1 MPTTRPPTRPLV
13 RIRWLAACVVAAALL
28 APTTTPRSV
37 AHAATSDFE
46 LAYHW
51 APVHYQDTDSTDADA
66 DYLTAVDYDGEWSTI
81 NNWEDQDDAPS
92 RLTGAVYYSVVSTGT
107 HWFIVYGFYH
117 PRDWC
122 DYPFC
127 DLFDSHEND
136 MEGVFLTVRK
146 DGSTFGNLEAMVTIA
161 HDNFYSYVP
170 AGGSYRNGQEDI
182 DGTIVRQSFDGTPD
196 RPATFQ
202 EAKGH
207 GAFAWNGGAFP
218 GGDNGQDNA
227 ANAPWG
233 WDDHDDGGQLTGGEF
248 ATDPAKLV
256 SIYFSNLG
264 SFSRGY
270 LRNGYRS

>member
-1 MPTTRPPTRPLV
+1 
-13 RIRWLAACVVAAALL
+13 VVE
-28 APTTTPRSV
+28 
-37 AHAATSDFE
+37 TS
-46 LAYHW
+46 
-51 APVHYQDTDSTDADA
+51 
-66 DYLTAVDYDGEWSTI
+66 
-81 NNWEDQDDAPS
+81 
-92 RLTGAVYYSVVSTGT
+92 T

-122 DYPFC
+122 DYPLC

-146 DGSTFGNLEAMVTIA
+146 DGSTFGSLEAMVTIA

-170 AGGSYRNGQEDI
+170 AGGTYRNGQEDI
-182 DGTIVRQSFDGTPD
+182 DGTIVRQSFDGTGD
-196 RPATFQ
+196 RPTTFQ

-218 GGDNGQDNA
+218 GGDGVVYFPSRSAGEVPSSGNDRAVSYRLVNIFDAGGLWARRANAETFASFGAFRGDNGQDNA

-233 WDDHDDGGQLTGGEF
+233 WDDHDDGGQLLGGEF
-248 ATDPAKLV
+248 ATDPAKLI

-264 SFSRGY
+264 SFGRTY
-270 LRNGYRS
+270 LRNGYQS